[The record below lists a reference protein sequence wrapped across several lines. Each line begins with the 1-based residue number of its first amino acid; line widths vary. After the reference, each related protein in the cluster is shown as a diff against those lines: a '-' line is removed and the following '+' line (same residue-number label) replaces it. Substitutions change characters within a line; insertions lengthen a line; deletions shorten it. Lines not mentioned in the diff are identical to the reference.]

1 VAEAVP
7 ELIDPEAELTRCAA
21 CKERLPCVCPAGA
34 RTRALAHELRAKGL
48 RIGGVSHV
56 IVPTPMDAIG
66 KTLGAFAD
74 TLEKRRG

>member
-1 VAEAVP
+1 VSAATLVI
-7 ELIDPEAELTRCAA
+7 LVSADIDPMDVDADEA
-21 CKERLPCVCPAGA
+21 A
-34 RTRALAHELRAKGL
+34 RAIAPWSDAIVSELRAKGL

-74 TLEKRRG
+74 ALEKRRG